1 MELAED
7 RSRIN
12 TIGDECGVTEMKDN
26 RWGGCFRE
34 EERTPPPNA
43 EEKGWGNS

>member
-12 TIGDECGVTEMKDN
+12 TIGDECGVTEKKDN
-26 RWGGCFRE
+26 RWGGWFRE
-34 EERTPPPNA
+34 EERTPNVEDKRWA
-43 EEKGWGNS
+43 NG

>member
-12 TIGDECGVTEMKDN
+12 TIGDECGVTEKKDN
-26 RWGGCFRE
+26 RWGCCFRE
-34 EERTPPPNA
+34 EERTPNV
-43 EEKGWGNS
+43 EDKRWVNG